1 MVGEFAALGSA
12 LVGVVGTII
21 LRREGSRVSA
31 IVLTGWR
38 ALFGSVFFLT
48 LLPFFDGWAS
58 LATIPWWALGTL
70 LVSTFFGQIIG
81 DTMFYRCIATF
92 GVARTMPVVSSYP
105 LVTTFLAVTL
115 LHESLDTRHLG
126 GIGMVVAGLV
136 VLTQQRAGG
145 GKPRGERV
153 SYLEPL
159 RTGAPVWMLLLPVL
173 GYGVSVFLLKPVLT
187 AISPIVA
194 NAIRLPITAAVLM
207 TLALSRRLPFQPA
220 VARGRFW
227 VVVTTGLLLTVGGG
241 SFLFLLGIQLAGAAR
256 GGALASVGPL
266 FALLLSPLLLHERI
280 TRRGVVGS
288 LMTMTGVWLL
298 L

>member
-1 MVGEFAALGSA
+1 MPQRIQPRL
-12 LVGVVGTII
+12 
-21 LRREGSRVSA
+21 
-31 IVLTGWR
+31 IVL
-38 ALFGSVFFLT
+38 L
-48 LLPFFDGWAS
+48 
-58 LATIPWWALGTL
+58 
-70 LVSTFFGQIIG
+70 
-81 DTMFYRCIATF
+81 
-92 GVARTMPVVSSYP
+92 
-105 LVTTFLAVTL
+105 
-115 LHESLDTRHLG
+115 
-126 GIGMVVAGLV
+126 
-136 VLTQQRAGG
+136 
-145 GKPRGERV
+145 
-153 SYLEPL
+153 
-159 RTGAPVWMLLLPVL
+159 
-173 GYGVSVFLLKPVLT
+173 
-187 AISPIVA
+187 
-194 NAIRLPITAAVLM
+194 AVLM